1 MERLEALLDRAADAL
16 IAGNLP
22 ELALLA
28 PQIESVAVQ
37 ATDRMAAERL
47 RAKAERNA
55 RLLDAAMRGL
65 KAARHR
71 VSEITRGP
79 TLSTYDSRGQ
89 KAVIAPMSALP
100 ARRV

>member
-1 MERLEALLDRAADAL
+1 MESLESLLDRAADAL

-22 ELALLA
+22 ELARLA
-28 PQIESVAVQ
+28 PQIESGDVRA
-37 ATDRMAAERL
+37 ADRAAAERL

-71 VSEITRGP
+71 VAEITRGP
-79 TLSTYDSRGQ
+79 TLSTYDARGQ
-89 KAVIAPMSALP
+89 KAVIAPMSGMP

>member
-1 MERLEALLDRAADAL
+1 MERLEVLLDRAADAL

-22 ELALLA
+22 ELVLLA
-28 PQIESVAVQ
+28 PQIESVAVR
-37 ATDRMAAERL
+37 ATDRVEAERL
-47 RAKAERNA
+47 RAKADRNA

-71 VSEITRGP
+71 VGEITRGP
-79 TLSTYDSRGQ
+79 TLSTYDARGQ
-89 KAVIAPMSALP
+89 KAVIAPMSGLP